1 MSCDN
6 HSYIKGKDRDRTGR
20 RVSAIGGDHMRIGS
34 KAQGQDVR
42 AKSCVMRHGH
52 KRGASR
58 RSYAA
63 AEKAAETRVR
73 QAGKKACKEND

>member
-1 MSCDN
+1 
-6 HSYIKGKDRDRTGR
+6 
-20 RVSAIGGDHMRIGS
+20 MRIGS

-52 KRGASR
+52 KRGTSR

-73 QAGKKACKEND
+73 QAGKKACKEDDR